1 MFFIVQIKP
10 LKFDFSVLYYPSI
23 DIKSVFF
30 YTYPVDITIIY
41 KYFTRRQVWLVQVKT
56 HELLLQLKNLIVLAA
71 ETSY

>member
-30 YTYPVDITIIY
+30 YTYSVDITIIY
-41 KYFTRRQVWLVQVKT
+41 NILLGGKYGWCK
-56 HELLLQLKNLIVLAA
+56 
-71 ETSY
+71 